1 MEKYVF
7 ISIVYIVLYSCDGKP
22 ATVSEG
28 PCVGPDCYHGQLMH
42 GDQEPGIDHKA
53 EDTYLRIKDE
63 LAAGQGKSKPDTPEQ
78 LGVGKMEVEIGTQ
91 AKEEI
96 KRGKILPVDA
106 EAMMHGGDPQAHEHK
121 TNPEH
126 EAKPDE
132 NTDNVKRGPI
142 MPIDAEGLMHGGD
155 GRAHE
160 HEAKP
165 DENTDNVKRGPIMPI
180 DAEGLMHGG
189 DGRAHEHEAK
199 PGENTDNVKRGPI
212 MPIDAEGLMH
222 GGDGT
227 AHEHEAKTAGSAD
240 SIKRGP
246 IMPIDAEALMHGGDG
261 EAHEHGKVVEK
272 EEERKNLGPGGEQY
286 WHGALNHGDKELGVE
301 HHKHDKEKQIN
312 KYDFDADDIKTIA
325 GVGQILAKLDLE
337 AMLKKNSE
345 EYAKWMNDGAPD
357 VRDEN
362 SLWNQIDQVRQRYL
376 SFGNLGQEEDE
387 EKRAKRLNPMTSE
400 WEKDLSDGR
409 ASQKDDIV
417 NGLEMF
423 GNIGPVKTNKGNYRA
438 NRPNEDHVTHDE
450 S

>member
-22 ATVSEG
+22 ATVTEG

-63 LAAGQGKSKPDTPEQ
+63 LAAGQEKSKPDTPEQ
-78 LGVGKMEVEIGTQ
+78 LGVGKMEIEIGAQ

-106 EAMMHGGDPQAHEHK
+106 EVMMHNGDPKAHEHKANPEETAENIKRGQILPVDAEGLMHGGDGKAHD
-121 TNPEH
+121 H
-126 EAKPDE
+126 EAKPKPED

-142 MPIDAEGLMHGGD
+142 MPVDAKGLMHGGD
-155 GRAHE
+155 GAAHD

-165 DENTDNVKRGPIMPI
+165 AEN
-180 DAEGLMHGG
+180 
-189 DGRAHEHEAK
+189 
-199 PGENTDNVKRGPI
+199 
-212 MPIDAEGLMH
+212 
-222 GGDGT
+222 
-227 AHEHEAKTAGSAD
+227 AD

-261 EAHEHGKVVEK
+261 EAHEHGQVVEK
-272 EEERKNLGPGGEQY
+272 VEERKNLGPGGEQY
-286 WHGALNHGDKELGVE
+286 WHGALNHGDKELGVD

-325 GVGQILAKLDLE
+325 GVGQIFAKLDLE

-345 EYAKWMNDGAPD
+345 EYSKWMNNGAPD
-357 VRDEN
+357 LQEEN
-362 SLWNQIDQVRQRYL
+362 SLWNQIDKVRQRYL

-400 WEKDLSDGR
+400 WEKDLSDSR

-423 GNIGPVKTNKGNYRA
+423 GNIGSVKSNKGNYRA
-438 NRPNEDHVTHDE
+438 NRPNADHVTHDE